1 MARNKR
7 KKNKKSTIRVGRVHQ
22 PSSQIEHKMEWLDKL
37 KLCYL

>member
-22 PSSQIEHKMEWLDKL
+22 PSSQIEQNMEWLDKL